1 MRKLC
6 KPNMKLCKL
15 IAGLAAAGLTAGLLL
30 FVPSVSTVFGADKE
44 APKEADILF
53 TNDLHSTL
61 EGYITTRG
69 MQSGAEPVEAG
80 GFARIKTVIDRQRAV
95 NPDTLVVDA
104 GDYPMGTLYQVLY
117 ATDAPELR
125 MLGRMGFDA
134 TTFGNHDFDYGSE
147 ALADMFDVAARSG
160 DPRPAFVINNFD
172 FSSKNTG
179 SQMITKAMKEYGY
192 SDYVVLNK
200 GGLKIAVTGT
210 LGYDAIDCAPRCELE
225 WMDPIECTKK
235 TVEKIKENE
244 DVDMIVL
251 LSHCGISSNPKK
263 SEDEILAKKIPDID
277 VIISGHSHLIT
288 EEPIVVK
295 NTTIIAA
302 GCYGYYVGNAHFTQN
317 KKGRWEIT
325 DWQLTETDST
335 IPEDPEMLEE
345 IRVFADKIDDTY
357 LKDFGYTANQVVAVN
372 DYSFESVDDMYQI
385 HTEHRLGDLISDAY
399 RYAVN
404 RTPSGMEHYADV
416 GVAPSGTIRDTYY
429 PGNIMVTDVFGS
441 FSLGS
446 GADGTI
452 GYPLISI
459 YLTGKE
465 LETIAEVD
473 ASVSDLMDSA
483 RLYMSGLSF
492 SYNPHRMILNK
503 VNDIWISE
511 PLQSDTR
518 TKLDKKKLYR
528 VVTDMYSGL
537 MLESVTDVSKGL
549 LSVVPKHADGTPVED
564 FDDVIVYQADG
575 SELKAWDAITQY
587 MLSFEK
593 DENGISK
600 IPEYY
605 SVTHNRK
612 VVDDS
617 RSPISLLKHP
627 NRFGLAAAGLVIVL
641 IALIVLI
648 VRGIVRRRR
657 RKKAKRLEEM
667 APERIIDVEI
677 IEKESDKKAIE
688 QKTENTE
695 AEDQQEHKNQTEDEE
710 GKHV

>member
-6 KPNMKLCKL
+6 K
-15 IAGLAAAGLTAGLLL
+15 LAAGLLL
-30 FVPSVSTVFGADKE
+30 TLLVTSPAFAFGADKE
-44 APKEADILF
+44 PAKEADILC
-53 TNDLHSTL
+53 THDLHSTL

-95 NPDTLVVDA
+95 NPDTLVLDA

-117 ATDAPELR
+117 TTEAPEIR

-147 ALADMFDVAARSG
+147 ALADMFHVAAASG

-172 FSSKNTG
+172 LTSQNTG
-179 SQMITKAMKEYGY
+179 SQMITKALKEYGY
-192 SDYVVLNK
+192 SDYVVLQK
-200 GGLKIAVTGT
+200 GDLKVAVTGT
-210 LGYDAIDCAPRCELE
+210 LGYDAIDCAPRCELA
-225 WMDPIECTKK
+225 WLDPIEYTKK
-235 TVEKIKENE
+235 TVAKIKENE

-251 LSHCGISSNPKK
+251 LSHCGTNANPKK
-263 SEDEILAKKIPDID
+263 SEDEIIAKEIPDID
-277 VIISGHSHLIT
+277 VIISGHSHSVT
-288 EEPIVVK
+288 KEPIVIK
-295 NTTIIAA
+295 NTTIVSA
-302 GCYGYYVGNAHFTQN
+302 GCYGYYVGNAHFVQN

-325 DWQLTETDST
+325 NWELIETDSS
-335 IPEDPEMLEE
+335 IPEDPETLKE
-345 IRVFADKIDDTY
+345 IQAFADQIDETY
-357 LKDFGYTANQVVAVN
+357 LKDFGYTANEVVAVN

-404 RTPSGMEHYADV
+404 QTPSGMEHYADV

-429 PGNIMVTDVFGS
+429 PGDILVADVFGS

-446 GADGTI
+446 GADGTV
-452 GYPLISI
+452 GYPLISL

-465 LETIAEVD
+465 LRTVAEVD

-518 TKLDKKKLYR
+518 SKLDDKKLYR

-537 MLESVTDVSKGL
+537 MLESVTNVSKGL
-549 LSVVPKHADGTPVED
+549 LSVVPKKADGTPVTD
-564 FDDVIVYQADG
+564 FNEVIIYQADG
-575 SELKAWDAITQY
+575 SELKAWDAIMQY
-587 MLSFEK
+587 MQSFEK
-593 DENGISK
+593 DENGVSK

-617 RSPISLLKHP
+617 RNPVSLFKHP
-627 NRFGLAAAGLVIVL
+627 NKFGFAACGLLLLLVL
-641 IALIVLI
+641 LLILIIRLI
-648 VRGIVRRRR
+648 VRIRR
-657 RKKAKRLEEM
+657 RKIAKRLKEVT
-667 APERIIDVEI
+667 PERVIDVEI
-677 IEKESDKKAIE
+677 IEKDRIE
-688 QKTENTE
+688 QKEDPADASEAGQNPEHNDNTE
-695 AEDQQEHKNQTEDEE
+695 SAGEE
-710 GKHV
+710 GEHV